1 MPVLSAA
8 VRALGVPLSL
18 VTKAAGLVFVSG
30 TPPLD
35 LLTGKLVKGDIEVQ
49 TDASLKA
56 LKHCLEAA
64 GTSLDNVVMVR
75 IYAVNSGFY
84 NAINRVYARYS
95 PKTRHH
101 GHLCRWRP
109 GRWSLISRS
118 SAWRLGEGASEPN
131 LAKGYQLDISRFKRP
146 AAPPH
151 HGSMAIDFL
160 LQFPSIIDF

>member
-1 MPVLSAA
+1 MKKEIIEVPVLSAA

-35 LLTGKLVKGDIEVQ
+35 ILTGRLVKGDIETQ
-49 TDASLKA
+49 TEASLKG

-84 NAINRVYARYS
+84 NAINRVYAKYFS
-95 PKTRHH
+95 VNP
-101 GHLCRWRP
+101 P
-109 GRWSLISRS
+109 ARS
-118 SAWRLGEGASEPN
+118 FVPVASWPMEF
-131 LAKGYQLDISRFKRP
+131 DIEIECV
-146 AAPPH
+146 AVA
-151 HGSMAIDFL
+151 
-160 LQFPSIIDF
+160 

>member
-1 MPVLSAA
+1 MKKEIIEVPVLSAA

-35 LLTGKLVKGDIEVQ
+35 IATGRLVKGDIETQ
-49 TDASLKA
+49 TEASLKA

-84 NAINRVYARYS
+84 NAINRVYARHF
-95 PKTRHH
+95 PEN
-101 GHLCRWRP
+101 P
-109 GRWSLISRS
+109 PSRTFVPV
-118 SAWRLGEGASEPN
+118 ASWPMEF
-131 LAKGYQLDISRFKRP
+131 DIEIECV
-146 AAPPH
+146 AT
-151 HGSMAIDFL
+151 G
-160 LQFPSIIDF
+160 